1 MRKRKSLYPEQGE
14 KFLLKF
20 VIIIFMVLIAIQFS
34 MLNNEVRFNLSIV
47 DKLEGKTFTL
57 DR

>member
-1 MRKRKSLYPEQGE
+1 VRKRQSLYPDKGE

-20 VIIIFMVLIAIQFS
+20 SIIIFIVLMGIQFI

>member
-1 MRKRKSLYPEQGE
+1 MRKRKSLYPEQSE